1 MSISMSNFD
10 TAVKTGISADRV
22 SALLT
27 EARQERSYTLEQLA
41 VTTGLTVD
49 ELKAVED
56 GGVTDPALVQ
66 RIASALGLP
75 PAALL

>member
-22 SALLT
+22 SAILT

>member
-1 MSISMSNFD
+1 MSISMSNFVP
-10 TAVKTGISADRV
+10 AVKTGISADRV
-22 SALLT
+22 SAILS

>member
-1 MSISMSNFD
+1 MSISMSNFAP
-10 TAVKTGISADRV
+10 AVKTGISADRI
-22 SALLT
+22 SAILS

>member
-22 SALLT
+22 SAILT
-27 EARQERSYTLEQLA
+27 EARQERSYTLDQLA

>member
-66 RIASALGLP
+66 RIASALGLL

>member
-22 SALLT
+22 SAILT

-75 PAALL
+75 PADLL